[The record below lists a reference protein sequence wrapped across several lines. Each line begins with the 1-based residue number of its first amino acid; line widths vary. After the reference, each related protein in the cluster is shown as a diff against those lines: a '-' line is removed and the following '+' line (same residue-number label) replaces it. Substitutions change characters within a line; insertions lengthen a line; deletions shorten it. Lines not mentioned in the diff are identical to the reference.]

1 MEIDT
6 IAGNDEKV
14 IVLDNYY
21 VLGRD
26 SNDGKIIE
34 WKYDRR
40 QPKLT
45 LKAGNIAEAEENL
58 MKMFKEG
65 EYIVFNDL
73 ALKGGSLKK

>member
-40 QPKLT
+40 
-45 LKAGNIAEAEENL
+45 
-58 MKMFKEG
+58 
-65 EYIVFNDL
+65 
-73 ALKGGSLKK
+73 